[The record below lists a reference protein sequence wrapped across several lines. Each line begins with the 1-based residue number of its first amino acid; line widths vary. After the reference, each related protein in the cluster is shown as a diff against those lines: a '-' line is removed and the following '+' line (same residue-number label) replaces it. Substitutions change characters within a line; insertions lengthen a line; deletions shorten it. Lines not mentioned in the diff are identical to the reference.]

1 MLNIPDTGSGH
12 VTQDLRFVA
21 PEGDDG
27 YTHTHDKKEEGKETS
42 KGLMPKYLYTC
53 LMDDIAFL
61 KTEAYMGVSRRLN
74 LEKSRTLEEGE
85 VGVGFLEEEGE
96 GEEKMVFDIVD
107 AQFAVVERNALE
119 SPLLRLPR
127 ELRDLIW
134 TFTFTGTAKPAC
146 KEVSRYSPFRVLTV
160 CRQIYTEAISLAGP
174 FLTWSFICLRDYE
187 SFFWDIIYSEGPK
200 HKIRLV
206 HSIQIGVDPSD
217 LYMLAQIVD
226 PGTDDDVDDETGE
239 YRPTLR
245 AFENLTH
252 VELLLSATGF
262 FADSD
267 NEDDEEAEEVEP
279 TRYES
284 EYIEESRVN
293 FTKTMERK
301 LPSVRVTYK
310 DFDDSSAMKRFWTT
324 QDPKELILRTSS
336 GR

>member
-1 MLNIPDTGSGH
+1 MSPVSESH
-12 VTQDLRFVA
+12 
-21 PEGDDG
+21 P
-27 YTHTHDKKEEGKETS
+27 
-42 KGLMPKYLYTC
+42 GLS
-53 LMDDIAFL
+53 
-61 KTEAYMGVSRRLN
+61 KTENG
-74 LEKSRTLEEGE
+74 
-85 VGVGFLEEEGE
+85 
-96 GEEKMVFDIVD
+96 VFDVTPKTDWQKSALVSLRSASRYHILTPRC
-107 AQFAVVERNALE
+107 VERNALQ

-134 TFTFTGTAKPAC
+134 TFTFTGIAKPAC
-146 KEVSRYSPFRVLTV
+146 KVSRYSPFSVLTV
-160 CRQIYTEAISLAGP
+160 CRQIYTEAISVAGP
-174 FLTWSFICLRDYE
+174 FLTWSFVCLRDYE

-252 VELLLSATGF
+252 VDLLLSATGF

-279 TRYES
+279 TQYES

-324 QDPKELILRTSS
+324 RDPKELILRTSS

>member
-1 MLNIPDTGSGH
+1 MMPSLKVSHTDTW
-12 VTQDLRFVA
+12 A
-21 PEGDDG
+21 P
-27 YTHTHDKKEEGKETS
+27 S
-42 KGLMPKYLYTC
+42 
-53 LMDDIAFL
+53 
-61 KTEAYMGVSRRLN
+61 S
-74 LEKSRTLEEGE
+74 
-85 VGVGFLEEEGE
+85 
-96 GEEKMVFDIVD
+96 
-107 AQFAVVERNALE
+107 VERNALQ

-134 TFTFTGTAKPAC
+134 TFTFTGTVKPAC
-146 KEVSRYSPFRVLTV
+146 KEASQSSPFSVLTV

-174 FLTWSFICLRDYE
+174 FLTWSFSCISDYE
-187 SFFWDIIYSEGPK
+187 NFFWNIFDDEEAKYTPTYPPK
-200 HKIRLV
+200 VPREKTSNSSASPQEAKYKNRFI
-206 HSIQIGVDPSD
+206 HSIQLGIDPGD
-217 LYMLAQIVD
+217 THGLAQILD
-226 PGTDDDVDDETGE
+226 PGTDDDGNKETWADH
-239 YRPTLR
+239 YATLR
-245 AFENLTH
+245 AFEKLTH

-324 QDPKELILRTSS
+324 QDPRELILRTSS
-336 GR
+336 GQGEQQTALES

>member
-1 MLNIPDTGSGH
+1 MSPIS
-12 VTQDLRFVA
+12 
-21 PEGDDG
+21 ES
-27 YTHTHDKKEEGKETS
+27 HTA
-42 KGLMPKYLYTC
+42 L
-53 LMDDIAFL
+53 
-61 KTEAYMGVSRRLN
+61 
-74 LEKSRTLEEGE
+74 SRTENG
-85 VGVGFLEEEGE
+85 
-96 GEEKMVFDIVD
+96 VFDVTPKID
-107 AQFAVVERNALE
+107 WQKSAVERNALQ

-146 KEVSRYSPFRVLTV
+146 KVSRYSPFSVLTV

-174 FLTWSFICLRDYE
+174 FLTWSFSCLRDYE

-226 PGTDDDVDDETGE
+226 PGTDDDVDHETGE

-262 FADSD
+262 FQDSD
-267 NEDDEEAEEVEP
+267 DEDDEEAEAAEP
-279 TRYES
+279 NRYEI
-284 EYIEESRVN
+284 EYIEEARDN

-301 LPSVRVTYK
+301 VPRVRVTYK

-324 QDPKELILRTSS
+324 QDPRELSLRTSS
-336 GR
+336 GRREQQTALES